1 MKDRIQQLMQH
12 ERMNQQEFSLASGIA
27 PASLSSIF
35 TGRTQPT
42 LKHAQ
47 ALHEHFPN
55 LNTDWLLYGDGE
67 MFLSSGEANPEAA
80 TSAIAT
86 GQTSLDFGLFTQS
99 KNDVQSSSPSVSA
112 VDQAPSH
119 AAVSGYG
126 SGQDTP
132 VDSQNSMGYIPQI
145 PIEYL
150 KKLDTKPRRIAEIRI
165 FFDDGTFEVFKGN

>member
-12 ERMNQQEFSLASGIA
+12 EGMNQQEFSLASGIA

-67 MFLSSGEANPEAA
+67 MFISSGEASPEATSSGAA
-80 TSAIAT
+80 TNQA
-86 GQTSLDFGLFTQS
+86 SLDFGLFAQT
-99 KNDVQSSSPSVSA
+99 KNDVLPSAPSPSA
-112 VDQAPSH
+112 VDQGSSRVAMQ
-119 AAVSGYG
+119 GYG
-126 SGQDTP
+126 SAPNLPG
-132 VDSQNSMGYIPQI
+132 DSQNGMGYVPQI

-150 KKLDTKPRRIAEIRI
+150 KKLDIKPRRIAEIRI